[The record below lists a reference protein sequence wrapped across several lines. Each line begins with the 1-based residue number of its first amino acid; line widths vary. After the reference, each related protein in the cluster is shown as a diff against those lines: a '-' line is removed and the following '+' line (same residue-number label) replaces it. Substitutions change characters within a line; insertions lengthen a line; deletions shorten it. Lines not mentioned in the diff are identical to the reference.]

1 MIQFEQDY
9 LGQDYSLN
17 AKIVNPWPTDLTGIF
32 MGSYLQSITKNLAV
46 GVESLFQR
54 PNPSLSEFST
64 SYIAKYTSSA
74 QDWIATMQL
83 QPAGLLQATY
93 WHKLS
98 EKVEAAADL
107 QLIAHPTRRDAIATL
122 GVKYDLRMAQFR
134 AQVDSTGKVVA
145 LLEQRFLPTFLFM
158 VSGEIDHYQVH
169 AQILCKIYILLT
181 FYTGH
186 CQVWSRHHAREFQFD
201 TGGDG
206 SNGALITFLSGPIAS
221 HPALLSLYLNYAV
234 LGHERSYLLYIS
246 SR

>member
-9 LGQDYSLN
+9 AGRDYSLN
-17 AKIVNPWPTDLTGIF
+17 AKIMNPWPTDFTGLVV
-32 MGSYLQSITKNLAV
+32 GSYLQSITKNIAV
-46 GVESLFQR
+46 GVESVFQR

-64 SYIAKYTSSA
+64 SYIAKYASSA
-74 QDWIATMQL
+74 QDWIATMHL

-122 GVKYDLRMAQFR
+122 GVKYDLRMATFR
-134 AQVDSTGKVVA
+134 AQVDSTGKVTA

-169 AQILCKIYILLT
+169 TRFFLHNSYFAD
-181 FYTGH
+181 FFRTGH
-186 CQVWSRHHAREFQFD
+186 CQVWSRYHAREFQFD
-201 TGGDG
+201 TGGGDG
-206 SNGALITFLSGPIAS
+206 SNGAFIIFLSGADCVSPSFALPLVICCTS
-221 HPALLSLYLNYAV
+221 HHHSP
-234 LGHERSYLLYIS
+234 
-246 SR
+246 